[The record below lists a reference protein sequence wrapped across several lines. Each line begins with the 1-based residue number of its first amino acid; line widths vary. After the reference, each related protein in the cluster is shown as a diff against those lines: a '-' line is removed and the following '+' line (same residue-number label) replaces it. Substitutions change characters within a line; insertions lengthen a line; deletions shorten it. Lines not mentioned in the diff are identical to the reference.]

1 MKAVVMAGG
10 KGTRMA
16 GVCVALP
23 KPMLPLLEKPIL
35 EREIEVLRQEGFS
48 DIVLVVG
55 HLSDAIKNHFG
66 DGTAFGVH
74 ITYCEEKEPLGTAGA
89 LALLKDTLAGDD
101 FLLLNGDLLFDVD
114 LGRFLAYHR
123 ERGGIATIFTHPSRH
138 PADSVLVACDE
149 DERVTAFLPP
159 DAARHATRNR
169 TNAGLHFFS
178 PAILSRFN
186 EIKKTDLD
194 REVLSP
200 LAAEGRLYAYHSPEY
215 VKDVGTP
222 ARFAEGERD
231 LKGGLVARGNL
242 KCPQKAVFLDRDGTI
257 NRHVGFVTSPD
268 QIELLEGAAEAIKRL
283 NDRHV
288 PVIVITNQPVLAR
301 GEVTKAGLSEI
312 HARLEALLA
321 ERGAYLTDIFYCP
334 HHPDGGF
341 AGEVTA
347 LKQPCDCRKPAPG
360 LLLAAAAKY
369 NIALSRSYMIGDSDR
384 DMEAA
389 RRAGCHTAAIGAPD
403 AEIVGDSL
411 FHCVDQILKNED
423 F

>member
-16 GVCVALP
+16 GICAELP
-23 KPMLPLLEKPIL
+23 KPMLPLSGKPIL
-35 EREIEVLRQEGFS
+35 EREIEVLKKEGFS
-48 DIVLVVG
+48 DIILVIS
-55 HLSDAIKNHFG
+55 HLGDAIREYFD
-66 DGTAFGVH
+66 DGAAFGVC

-114 LGRFLAYHR
+114 LSRFLAYHR
-123 ERGGIATIFTHPSRH
+123 EKGGIATVLTHPSSH
-138 PADSVLVACDE
+138 PADSVLVACDKS
-149 DERVTAFLPP
+149 ERVTAFLPP
-159 DAARHATRNR
+159 DTARPATKNR

-178 PAILSRFN
+178 SAILSRFD

-194 REVLSP
+194 REILTP
-200 LAAEGRLYAYHSPEY
+200 LAAEGQLFAYHSPEY
-215 VKDVGTP
+215 VKDMGTP
-222 ARFAEGERD
+222 TRFAEGERD
-231 LKGGLVARGNL
+231 LKRGLPQSL
-242 KCPQKAVFLDRDGTI
+242 KQPRPAIFLDRDGTI

-288 PVIVITNQPVLAR
+288 PVIVVTNQPVLAR
-301 GEVTKAGLSEI
+301 GEVDEAGLGAI

-321 ERGAYLTDIFYCP
+321 ERGAHLTDIFYCP

-341 AGEVTA
+341 AGEVA
-347 LKQPCDCRKPAPG
+347 VLKRPCHCRKPAPG

-369 NIALSRSYMIGDSDR
+369 NISLSHSYMIGDSDS
-384 DMEAA
+384 DMEAG
-389 RRAGCHTAAIGAPD
+389 RRAGCRTAAIGKMSAD
-403 AEIVGDSL
+403 IVGNSL
-411 FHCVDQILKNED
+411 LDCIDQILKNED
-423 F
+423 FHA